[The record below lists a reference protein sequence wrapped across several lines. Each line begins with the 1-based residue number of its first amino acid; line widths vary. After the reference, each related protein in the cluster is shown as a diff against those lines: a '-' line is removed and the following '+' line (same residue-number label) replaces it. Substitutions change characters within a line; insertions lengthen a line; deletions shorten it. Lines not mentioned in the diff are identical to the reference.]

1 VAGREAHHAR
11 ELDTFA
17 ALTVPTMRP
26 LACYAASDLGYPLKA
41 QSAATEKGAK
51 RAMHAELLRL
61 APPVAAALLWRRR
74 LAHKHHRNP
83 QTNWRFASMGSSWD
97 WPSNRRKEE
106 RGGGWQ
112 TRLNAAS
119 IVVEQS
125 GNERG
130 CLDHI
135 HCHAVL
141 LSAKFL
147 LFLATVGIRL
157 TLETHWGRID
167 TGRASRLVQKTG
179 ARIRPCWRPCGRGR
193 QHGVRS
199 QDASGY

>member
-74 LAHKHHRNP
+74 LAHKQHRNP

-125 GNERG
+125 GNERRVLRPHPLPRRAFG
-130 CLDHI
+130 GQI
-135 HCHAVL
+135 SAISGHCRH
-141 LSAKFL
+141 SPD
-147 LFLATVGIRL
+147 VGN
-157 TLETHWGRID
+157 TLGT
-167 TGRASRLVQKTG
+167 
-179 ARIRPCWRPCGRGR
+179 
-193 QHGVRS
+193 
-199 QDASGY
+199 Y